1 MSSGGTTGTQASGG
15 IASSIAEPLPYTL
28 LSLNRYA
35 RIMQVNPAHFNGLVS
50 STIFPLENRCSD
62 LWFRYDWQAN
72 DSVSWESLAQQ
83 IKIAEDDVKAYC
95 RYSPA
100 PDWEAQDVR
109 PWPAGHRHDM
119 YTFGWDVR
127 DEAIGVP
134 TSYDYLISPGR
145 RAVTLI
151 DDAVTITYSDPD
163 GDGYNER
170 ATITASTSVTNV
182 NEIKIYV
189 AGRSGAREWEI
200 RPVRSK
206 SLSSGTVTFI
216 VDAWVLVNP
225 DKRALPPT
233 TNGPEGLDLF
243 TASNYLSTVDVYREY
258 TDTTVASAE
267 MFWASN
273 CGYCQ
278 GNGCA
283 NCTLTSST
291 GCARITSM
299 NPGMMQPYPA
309 TYSSDDGIWS
319 SAFWPAAS
327 DPKMV
332 SLWYLAGFMD
342 NEYLAGR
349 SYDPLSQSFAQVIA
363 WMATA
368 RLERPFCN
376 CGTASALA
384 AKLQN
389 DMAITDGDTSK
400 NLSFDDL
407 ENPFGTR
414 LGEIWAWRRLKKIQ
428 GKRLGG
434 YAV

>member
-1 MSSGGTTGTQASGG
+1 MDDNA
-15 IASSIAEPLPYTL
+15 LPYTL

-35 RIMQVNPAHFNGLVS
+35 RIMQINPAHFNGLVS
-50 STIFPLENRCSD
+50 STIFPLQNSCSD

-83 IKIAEDDVKAYC
+83 IKIAEDDIKAYC

-100 PDWEAQDVR
+100 PDWEAKDVR
-109 PWPAGHRHDM
+109 PWPAGHRRDW
-119 YTFGWDVR
+119 YTFGWDAR

-145 RAVTLI
+145 RAVSLI
-151 DDAVTITYSDPD
+151 DDAVTVTYSDPD
-163 GDGYNER
+163 GDGYNEL
-170 ATITASTSVTNV
+170 ATISATTSLTSTD
-182 NEIKIYV
+182 EIKVYF
-189 AGRSGAREWEI
+189 ASKSGDRRWEV
-200 RPVRSK
+200 RPVKSK
-206 SLSSGTVTFI
+206 VISAGTVTITFN
-216 VDAWVLVNP
+216 AWQLVKP
-225 DKRALPPT
+225 EKKELPPT
-233 TNGPEGLDLF
+233 TNGPEGLNLLDS
-243 TASNYLSTVDVYREY
+243 TNYVTTLDIYREY
-258 TDTTVASAE
+258 TDTSAVSSE
-267 MFWASN
+267 LFWASN

-291 GCARITSM
+291 GCARITSI

-319 SAFWPAAS
+319 SAYWPTAS
-327 DPKMV
+327 DPRMV
-332 SLWYLAGFMD
+332 SLWYLAGFQD
-342 NEYLAGR
+342 NNYLAGR
-349 SYDPLSQSFAQVIA
+349 SYDPLSDSFAQAIA
-363 WMATA
+363 WLATA

-384 AKLQN
+384 AKLQT

-400 NLSFDDL
+400 NLSFEDL

-414 LGEIWAWRRLKKIQ
+414 LGEVWAWRRLKKIQ

-434 YAV
+434 FAV